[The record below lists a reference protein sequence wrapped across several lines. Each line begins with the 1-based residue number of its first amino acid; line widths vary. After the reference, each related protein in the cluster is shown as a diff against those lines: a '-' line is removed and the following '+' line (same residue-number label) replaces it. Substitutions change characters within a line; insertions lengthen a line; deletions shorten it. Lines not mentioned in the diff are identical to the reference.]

1 LVANA
6 IGARAGD
13 DDRIE
18 VIVER
23 QRPLV
28 VFEQRQ

>member
-18 VIVER
+18 VIVVEW
-23 QRPLV
+23 QGLLP
-28 VFEQRQ
+28 FFQ